1 MFDQEKAD
9 RAVNFVKQLTHTQG
23 DWARQPFNILPWE
36 EKIIRDLFGTVN
48 EDGTRQYREAYIST
62 GRKNGKTE
70 LAAALAILCLYTDG
84 ENGAEIYA
92 NAGDRDQA
100 AKVFEAARTMVDQ
113 NQTLSNVSKILASVH
128 RIIYPKRNSY
138 FRVLSHEA
146 ETKHGFNVHVAIN
159 DEVHVWPNRKLY
171 TAMKTGIGARKQPL
185 IINITTAG
193 FDKHSL
199 CWDLYDRAKKIISG
213 VVNDPTFYPAI
224 FELDEGDDWKDE
236 KNWYK
241 ANPGLGIYRELKE
254 MRDFFKTACEVPSM
268 ENEFKRLYLNSWT
281 EQETRWIPVERWDAC
296 DGRLDVEALRGL
308 LCYGGLDLSSTTDLT
323 AFVLCFPLGESFAFI
338 PYFFIPQDT
347 IRQRSERDRVPYAE
361 WARQGHVIPTPGNVV
376 DYEFVKAK
384 IREVT
389 KTYNLAEI
397 AYDRWGATQI
407 SIQLQED
414 GVLVVPMGQGFA
426 SMSGPTKELEKLILG
441 GRVIHGDNPVLRW
454 MISNVVVKQDPAG
467 NLKLD
472 KGKSSDRIDGVVGMV
487 MALDRAVRNEHVSP
501 YSQRGVIAI

>member
-9 RAVNFVKQLTHTQG
+9 RAVAFIKNLKHTKG
-23 DWARQPFNILPWE
+23 EWAGHPFNLLPWE
-36 EKIIRDLFGTVN
+36 EKIIRDLFGTLR
-48 EDGTRQYREAYIST
+48 EDGTRQYREAYISVA
-62 GRKNGKTE
+62 RKNGKTE
-70 LAAALAILCLYTDG
+70 LCGAIANYMLFADG
-84 ENGAEIYA
+84 EQGGEVYCA
-92 NAGDRDQA
+92 AGDQDQA
-100 AKVFEAARTMVDQ
+100 KLVYDAARVMVE
-113 NQTLSNVSKILASVH
+113 NQDTLSKYSKILESTK
-128 RIIYPKRNSY
+128 RIIYHQRNS
-138 FRVLSHEA
+138 FLRAISAEA
-146 ETKHGFNVHVAIN
+146 YTKHGYNPSTAFC
-159 DEVHVWPNRKLY
+159 DELHVWPTRDLY
-171 TAMKTGIGARKQPL
+171 DVLKTGMGARRQPL
-185 IINITTAG
+185 LISITTAG

-199 CWDLYDRAKKIISG
+199 CYEIYQYAKKVRDG
-213 VVNDPTFYPAI
+213 LVDDPSFYTSI
-224 FELDEGDDWKDE
+224 FELGSEEDWKVE
-236 KNWYK
+236 ANWYK
-241 ANPGLGIYRELKE
+241 ANPGLGVYRYLDE
-254 MRDFFKTACEVPSM
+254 MQQEFKRACELPSY
-268 ENEFKRLYLNSWT
+268 ENTFRRLYLNQWT

-296 DGRLDVEALRGL
+296 DGRLDVGALRGL

-347 IRQRSERDRVPYAE
+347 IRQRSERDRVPYDQ
-361 WARQGHVIPTPGNVV
+361 WARQGYVIPTPGNVV

-384 IREVT
+384 IKEVT

-407 SIQLQED
+407 SIQLHED